1 MAKNFNLTIPQN
13 NIWLVENFYSDKTIN
28 IISGTFTIKT
38 GFILDIAKKTVNK
51 FVELNDATRLKF
63 VVDKG
68 VVSQYLADYE
78 PFDVRSIDISNMSSD
93 ECSKLKRDLINEPID
108 ISINPFNF
116 ILLDRKDGYGEFLL
130 KTHHLICDA
139 WSVSKMGTDLET
151 IYENILNNGP
161 ELEKRP
167 SYIDFIT
174 EENLYLNSD
183 KYFKDK
189 EFWTNYLN
197 NLAEPAYLKKKDNL
211 STRATRF
218 HKVLSTELSKK
229 INEFCKDKHLS
240 VYSVF
245 LSSLATYIHRVTGN
259 TDIIIGTP
267 VLNRSNF
274 KQKQTQG
281 MFVSTVPV
289 RFKFEEDLSFVD
301 LCMQT
306 ALNSIQIF
314 KHQKYPYKEIV
325 KGVQDKNS
333 NGENLFNLAFSY
345 QNARADINLDKYNID
360 WIFNGH
366 TQEEL
371 ELHVLDLNDSGNLE
385 FDIDYLLDVFN
396 ETEIKYLY
404 ERILAIIQDGIDN
417 NSNISNIKIMS
428 DSEMQKIINIFNNTV
443 SPYEST
449 STIIE
454 LFEKSVKAYSNAPA
468 LILDKSSMS
477 YKELDEK
484 SNSVAWFLHENG
496 IKYGDRIGILVDK
509 SFELLVSI
517 IGVLK
522 CGACYVPIDDN
533 YNLDRKKYILNES
546 NVKLC
551 LVDSLQ
557 DFESR
562 QFNIKDIDYTKTSN
576 YICDNIMP
584 TTPVCILYTSG
595 TTGNPKGVEIINRNV
610 IKLVRNIK
618 YMDFPKDARIL
629 QVASTVFDLSIFEF
643 WASLLNGKTLCLIK
657 KENLLNFSYLKDYI
671 DSNHINIMCI
681 TSVLFNQ
688 IVNNHINVF
697 ENIKQ
702 ILTGGDKISIPHV
715 KKLLETYPR
724 IKLYNSYGPTECT
737 SFCTMYKVEDTS
749 LTELPIGKPISNSS
763 AYVLDN
769 CNRLLPLYCIGELA
783 IGGDGVSN
791 GYINNISKNK
801 EVFIENK
808 FNDQFIGKKIYK
820 TGDLV
825 QLLDDGNIEFIGRK
839 DNQIKIRGY
848 RIELDEIKSVALKYD
863 DVENCAVVV
872 KEDSKNK
879 SNKKIL
885 LYFTAK
891 RQINTKLLLQFLR
904 KNLQSYMVPSGILQ
918 INEIPLNANYKLD
931 ISKLPE
937 ISNISNTTIVKPFT
951 DVQIKLYNI
960 IHELLNVDFSIEDNL
975 FSVGLDSLS
984 AIELSNYIDEIF
996 NVSLSTKDILENNTI
1011 LDLEEYLKDHRS
1023 ETSTRKT
1030 IKQTISSGEKSVFL
1044 ECLKNPSNTLYNAP
1058 FELSLDKSIDIE
1070 LLKKSILDTIY
1081 NNNNMLSEFSLNND
1095 VITKNIAQDTTYDI
1109 DVIKLSLEE
1118 YKTVCKNFIEPFNLS
1133 HFPLFKIKIY
1143 VLEDTIKIL
1152 MDIHHIIFDGTS
1164 FAVFLKEICDR
1175 YNGISVI
1182 NKKNLYFEQYTDVN
1196 KLEKA
1201 KNFFLTTFDGD
1212 LPVNDLPYDRPRKKD
1227 ISYKG
1232 DSIQFLID
1240 KENYKKIDNYIKN
1253 NSVTLNS
1260 LFQSAFSILL
1270 AKYVYNEDIILGM
1283 AISGRD
1289 SKKLENA
1296 IGMFVKTLPYRT
1308 KIDWNDTISSYIKK
1322 SQNSISDVIDNSS
1335 YTYDTLVKDL
1345 ELQRSTNKNL
1355 LFDVMFVCQTMH
1367 LPEFKLGNSVI
1378 SFAPVQRATSKFDLT
1393 CEVVPEIDKYQVNFE
1408 YATDLFNKL
1417 TIKNLGNHFLNIVNF
1432 IVSNPDKKLSDIEMI
1447 SQKEKEKIISF
1458 NDNKTDFPKLT
1469 VHEIFEKRA
1478 SENPNKKAI
1487 VFEGNYLTY
1496 KELNEKANK
1505 LARYFISNGLEQ
1517 GDIVSIMIDKSLD
1530 YMPAAIAVLKC
1541 GAAYTPIIEDLP
1553 DERAKY
1559 MIENAKSKLIVTTKQ
1574 FYRNISDTKTLF
1586 IDNEDL
1592 YKDNDSSNLDL
1603 NYDID
1608 DLLHIIYTSGS
1619 TGLPKGNMIKHR
1631 GMVRLLLDTNYV
1643 DYSPNDVMLTS
1654 ASLTFDISG
1663 FELWAAMMYGMT
1675 LHIMTKSHIM
1685 DIHYYQEYIKENNIS
1700 TTFLA
1705 TPIFHLMVE
1714 ENVHIFDNIK
1724 SVYVGGETLL
1734 PKYTNMLYSANRII
1748 KIYNA
1753 YGPAEITVICCA
1765 KLIDRLYES
1774 YEDIPLGK
1782 ITSNNTVYVLDKC
1795 QKLCPINVPGELY
1808 VWGDGLGR
1816 GYVSR
1821 DDLTKEKFSY
1831 INGFDG
1837 LSYRSGDLTKWNSKG
1852 EIRFMTRIDTQVK
1865 IRGQRIEL
1873 SEIQNKILEL
1883 KQIKEVVLIIK
1894 EHNENKYIV
1903 GYYTINSPIDIDEIF
1918 SYIKKYLPSYMIP
1931 YKLLQIDNMPYNQNG
1946 KIDRKKLPNIDFSE
1960 DDTAILPENDDEKLI
1975 LDSFRK
1981 TLKNENIYMN
1991 SDFFEVGGDSLA
2003 ASKLVAELQTQNIH
2017 VVYADIFKYKT
2028 PADIYKYIFLKKP
2041 YNTLI
2046 RDMKDYNFDDIHNLI
2061 NKNIYHGE
2069 DIKLTDHIGNI
2080 LLTGVTGFLGV
2091 HILRELAKNPKIDTI
2106 YCLIRPKDNLSAE
2119 ERFNK
2124 QLTFFFDK
2132 KTISM
2137 ILAKSKVVSGNI
2149 TNENIFNDIF
2159 NEHIDVVI
2167 NSAAFVKHY
2176 GDYDLF
2182 YKNNILGVE
2191 NLINYCLKQNA
2202 KLVQMSTLSVSGN
2215 ILEAGQT
2222 IQKNIKTHET
2232 FGEDNLYINQNI
2244 ENVYVNTK
2252 FIAEVKILE
2261 AMLNFNLNAQIV
2273 RLGNLTGRLSDG
2285 KFQPNVEDNAFSN
2298 RIKSLIALNAIS
2310 SDMYKKYIEMTPID
2324 VVSVAIDKI
2333 IQIENS
2339 NIIYHLFNHNHI
2351 PMPNFINVI
2360 KSLGVEIQVLDKPS
2374 FTKLIKKC
2382 MQSESNISII
2392 QGIIP
2397 DISEDGSLEYNDNIT
2412 IKSEYTKEMLK
2423 KIDFEWPILTD
2434 DYLLKYFNY
2443 LEKINFINIRRKK
2456 WIVIFQYYYQSH

>member
-197 NLAEPAYLKKKDNL
+197 NLAEPSYLKKKDNL

-333 NGENLFNLAFSY
+333 NGENLFNIAFSY

-385 FDIDYLLDVFN
+385 FDIDYLLDVFS

-468 LILDKSSMS
+468 LILDMSSMS

-557 DFESR
+557 DFECR
-562 QFNIKDIDYTKTSN
+562 QFNIKDIDCTKTSN

-657 KENLLNFSYLKDYI
+657 KENLLNFSYLKNYI

-715 KKLLETYPR
+715 KKLLETYPK

-825 QLLDDGNIEFIGRK
+825 QILDDGNIEFIGRK

-885 LYFTAK
+885 LYFTAR

-937 ISNISNTTIVKPFT
+937 ISNISNTTIVKPST

-1030 IKQTISSGEKSVFL
+1030 IKQNISSGEKSVFL
-1044 ECLKNPSNTLYNAP
+1044 EWLKNPSNTLYNAP

-1143 VLEDTIKIL
+1143 VLEDIIKIL

-1182 NKKNLYFEQYTDVN
+1182 NKKDLYFEQYTDVN

-1345 ELQRSTNKNL
+1345 ELQRSTNRNL

-1393 CEVVPEIDKYQVNFE
+1393 CEVVPQIDKYQVNFE

-1487 VFEGNYLTY
+1487 VFEGNCLTY

-1592 YKDNDSSNLDL
+1592 YKDHDSSNLDL

-1631 GMVRLLLDTNYV
+1631 GMVRLLFNSNCI
-1643 DYSPNDVMLTS
+1643 DYTSNDVMLNST
-1654 ASLTFDISG
+1654 SLTFDLSG
-1663 FELWAAMMYGMT
+1663 FEVWAAMMYGMT
-1675 LHIMTKSHIM
+1675 LHIITKAHIM
-1685 DIHYYQEYIKENNIS
+1685 DTQYYADYLKNNPIT

-1714 ENVHIFDNIK
+1714 ENVKMFQNMRT
-1724 SVYVGGETLL
+1724 VYVAGETLL
-1734 PKYTNMLYSANRII
+1734 PKYANKFFETFPNI
-1748 KIYNA
+1748 KLYNA
-1753 YGPAEITVICCA
+1753 YGPAEDTVACTYHLIN
-1765 KLIDRLYES
+1765 KLYKS
-1774 YEDIPLGK
+1774 TEDIPIGK
-1782 ITSNNTVYVLDKC
+1782 VMCNNTIYILDKC
-1795 QKLCPINVPGELY
+1795 NHLCPINVPGELCI
-1808 VWGDGLGR
+1808 WGDGLAS
-1816 GYVSR
+1816 GYISQEK
-1821 DDLTKEKFSY
+1821 LTSQKFTI
-1831 INGFDG
+1831 INNFHGIA
-1837 LSYRSGDLTKWNSKG
+1837 YKTGDLSKWNYNG
-1852 EIRFMTRIDTQVK
+1852 ELRFISRIDTQIK

-1883 KQIKEVVLIIK
+1883 KDIKEVVVIIR
-1894 EHNENKYIV
+1894 EHDEKKYIV
-1903 GYYTINSPIDIDEIF
+1903 GYYTSDDVISNSDIIE
-1918 SYIKKYLPSYMIP
+1918 YLKKYLPIYMIP
-1931 YKLLQIDNMPYNQNG
+1931 YKLVKIDKMPYNQNG
-1946 KIDRKKLPNIDFSE
+1946 KIARKKLPDISF
-1960 DDTAILPENDDEKLI
+1960 DDTENYVLPENKKEELI
-1975 LDSFRK
+1975 LNSFK
-1981 TLKNENIYMN
+1981 KVLKNNNIFMN
-1991 SDFFEVGGDSLA
+1991 SDFFEVGGDSLM
-2003 ASKLVAELQTQNIH
+2003 ASKLVAELQNKNIH
-2017 VVYADIFKYKT
+2017 ISYSDVFKYKS
-2028 PADIYKYIFLKKP
+2028 PSDIYQYVFMDVH
-2041 YNTLI
+2041 
-2046 RDMKDYNFDDIHNLI
+2046 RDVPAQQI
-2061 NKNIYHGE
+2061 KNINFSNLHDLLMANIYTGE
-2069 DIKLTDHIGNI
+2069 NVLTIPHIGNV

-2091 HILRELAKNPKIDTI
+2091 HILKELVDNPKVDKIF
-2106 YCLIRPKDNLSAE
+2106 CLVREKDNLSTDT
-2119 ERFNK
+2119 RFRE
-2124 QLTFFFDK
+2124 QLNFFFDK
-2132 KTISM
+2132 NTVECILHKAEVINGDITIP
-2137 ILAKSKVVSGNI
+2137 
-2149 TNENIFNDIF
+2149 NIFIEPF
-2159 NEHIDVVI
+2159 ITKIDVVI
-2167 NSAAFVKHY
+2167 NSAAYVKHY
-2176 GDYDLF
+2176 GDYKKF
-2182 YKNNILGVE
+2182 YQVNVLGVQ
-2191 NLINYCLKQNA
+2191 NIINYCKKNNA
-2202 KLVQMSTLSVSGN
+2202 KLIQMSTLSVSGN
-2215 ILEAGQT
+2215 IIESGQNL
-2222 IQKNIKTHET
+2222 QVDMEKNTVFDESS
-2232 FGEDNLYINQNI
+2232 LYIKQNI
-2244 ENVYVNTK
+2244 ENAYVNTK

-2261 AMLNFNLNAQIV
+2261 AIVTSNLKANII

-2285 KFQPNVEDNAFSN
+2285 KFQPNVADNAFSN
-2298 RIKSLIALNAIS
+2298 RIKTLTLIKSMSN
-2310 SDMYKKYIEMTPID
+2310 DMYNKYIEMTPID
-2324 VVSVAIDKI
+2324 VVASAINKI
-2333 IQIENS
+2333 IEIDNR
-2339 NIIYHLFNHNHI
+2339 NIVYHLFNHNHI
-2351 PMPNFINVI
+2351 PMPNLVSIL
-2360 KSLGVEIQVLDKPS
+2360 KSLGCKVNILNKEDFI
-2374 FTKLIKKC
+2374 KLIKEYLN
-2382 MQSESNISII
+2382 SEDKLSLI

-2397 DISEDGSLEYNDNIT
+2397 DISKDGILEYNDTAI
-2412 IKSEYTKEMLK
+2412 IKSE
-2423 KIDFEWPILTD
+2423 ISQSILTKVNFQWPVLD
-2434 DYLLKYFNY
+2434 NSYLLKYLAY
-2443 LEKINFINIRRKK
+2443 LQEINFINLNGGTNE
-2456 WIVIFQYYYQSH
+2456 